1 MSIDIKTPEL
11 PESVDE
17 ATLLTWH
24 VNDGDEV
31 MRDDK
36 LADVETDKIVLEV
49 FAPADGVL
57 QVNVEEG
64 GTLKR
69 GDVMGVL
76 KEGSASGA
84 SGDKSGS
91 DTSGANKKSSDEKSE
106 RAAEDR
112 PGGTGPTA
120 KAEAESSG
128 SPAGEEKVDVSALQ
142 GLSPAVRK
150 LLLEHNLQ
158 PGQIQGTGKDNRITR
173 QDVLRFIEET
183 PEAKKNLGLGAPERV
198 LDLSVAGKAST
209 SKPAADDPSIKRVP
223 MSQLRQRVATRLKEV
238 QNTAALLSTFN
249 EVNMKPV
256 MDIRAKYKERFEKDY
271 GVKLGFMSFFVKA
284 TVEALKKFPVI
295 NASLDGKDILYH
307 EAYHIGI
314 AVDSP
319 RGLVV
324 PVLRNAETMS
334 FAEVEKQIRGLAG
347 KAKDAKLAYEDL
359 IGGTFTITN
368 GGTFGSML
376 STPIINAPQS
386 AILGMHA
393 IQERPWVEN
402 GQVVIRPVMYLAL
415 TYDHRIIDGRDAV
428 QFLVSLKQSLEDPAQ
443 LMLQL

>member
-24 VNDGDEV
+24 IHDGDEV

-49 FAPADGVL
+49 FAPADGVMTL
-57 QVNVEEG
+57 KVDEG

-69 GDVMGVL
+69 GDVMAVL
-76 KEGSASGA
+76 KEGGGPSAS
-84 SGDKSGS
+84 
-91 DTSGANKKSSDEKSE
+91 ANDNEKQS
-106 RAAEDR
+106 RPPPAA
-112 PGGTGPTA
+112 A
-120 KAEAESSG
+120 NA
-128 SPAGEEKVDVSALQ
+128 EEKPQEKGFFKANEKPQEVPDAGPDENLEASSLQ

-150 LLLEHNLQ
+150 LMMEHNLQ
-158 PGQIQGTGKDNRITR
+158 PDQIQGSGKDNRITR

-198 LDLSVAGKAST
+198 LDLSVAGKGSAP
-209 SKPAADDPSIKRVP
+209 KPVADDPGVKRVP
-223 MSQLRQRVATRLKEV
+223 MSQLRQRVAARLKEV
-238 QNTAALLSTFN
+238 QNTAALLTTFN

-284 TVEALKKFPVI
+284 VVEALKKFPII
-295 NASLDGKDILYH
+295 NASMDGKDILYH

-334 FAEVEKQIRGLAG
+334 FAEVEKQIRVLAG

-393 IQERPWVEN
+393 IQERPWVEE
-402 GQVVIRPVMYLAL
+402 GHVVVRPVMYLAL

>member
-1 MSIDIKTPEL
+1 MPTNIKTPEL

-24 VNDGDEV
+24 VSDGDHV

-57 QVNVEEG
+57 SVKVDEG

-69 GDVMGVL
+69 GDIMAVL
-76 KEGSASGA
+76 EEGAGSVAVRGRENDEPAKPETTPEEQETGGAKSSGAAVKVPDAASGEA
-84 SGDKSGS
+84 SETKADL
-91 DTSGANKKSSDEKSE
+91 SS
-106 RAAEDR
+106 
-112 PGGTGPTA
+112 
-120 KAEAESSG
+120 
-128 SPAGEEKVDVSALQ
+128 LQ

-150 LLLEHNLQ
+150 LLVEHNLH

-173 QDVLRFIEET
+173 QDVVRFIEET

-198 LDLSVAGKAST
+198 LDLSVAGKAASRKET
-209 SKPAADDPSIKRVP
+209 EDDPTVKRVP
-223 MSQLRQRVATRLKEV
+223 MSQLRQRVAARLKEV
-238 QNTAALLSTFN
+238 QNTAALLTTFN

-284 TVEALKKFPVI
+284 TVEALKKYPVL
-295 NASLDGKDILYH
+295 NASMDGKDILYH

-334 FAEVEKQIRGLAG
+334 FAEVEKQIRALAG

-393 IQERPWVEN
+393 IQERPWVED
-402 GQVVIRPVMYLAL
+402 GQVVVRPVMYLAL

>member
-1 MSIDIKTPEL
+1 MAIDLKTPEL

-24 VNDGDEV
+24 VNDGDTV
-31 MRDDK
+31 MRDEK

-57 QVNVEEG
+57 HLQVQEG

-69 GDVMGVL
+69 GEVMARLDEGGEATAPAGNVEKESSVPASAPAAGVTP
-76 KEGSASGA
+76 
-84 SGDKSGS
+84 GS
-91 DTSGANKKSSDEKSE
+91 DETSRKQTAAEEASSD
-106 RAAEDR
+106 
-112 PGGTGPTA
+112 
-120 KAEAESSG
+120 
-128 SPAGEEKVDVSALQ
+128 DVSAQRVESSDLQ

-150 LLLEHNLQ
+150 LLIEHNLQ
-158 PGQIQGTGKDNRITR
+158 PSQIQGSGKDNRITR
-173 QDVLRFIEET
+173 QDVMRFIEET
-183 PEAKKNLGLGAPERV
+183 PDAKKNLGLGVPERV
-198 LDLSVAGKAST
+198 LDLTVAAKGPA
-209 SKPAADDPSIKRVP
+209 SKPVVDDPGVKRVP
-223 MSQLRQRVATRLKEV
+223 MSQLRQRVASRLKEV
-238 QNTAALLSTFN
+238 QNTAALLTTFN

-256 MDIRAKYKERFEKDY
+256 MDIRAKYKDRFEKDY

-284 TVEALKKFPVI
+284 AVEALKKFPVI
-295 NASLDGKDILYH
+295 NAAMDGKDILYH
-307 EAYHIGI
+307 EACHIGI

-324 PVLRNAETMS
+324 PVLRHAETMS
-334 FAEVEKQIRGLAG
+334 FAEVEKQIRLLAG
-347 KAKDAKLAYEDL
+347 KARDAKLAYEDL

-393 IQERPWVEN
+393 IQERPWVED
-402 GQVVIRPVMYLAL
+402 GQVVVRPVMYLAL

>member
-24 VNDGDEV
+24 VNDGDKV
-31 MRDDK
+31 TRDDK

-49 FAPADGVL
+49 FAPADGVMGL
-57 QVNVEEG
+57 KVEEG

-69 GDVMGVL
+69 GDVMAVL
-76 KEGSASGA
+76 KEGG
-84 SGDKSGS
+84 
-91 DTSGANKKSSDEKSE
+91 
-106 RAAEDR
+106 
-112 PGGTGPTA
+112 
-120 KAEAESSG
+120 AESSTEDNARE
-128 SPAGEEKVDVSALQ
+128 SRTSTLPDQEISAQKSEERDAPRTDEKGEALPNTDAEQKVDVSSLQ

-150 LLLEHNLQ
+150 LLMEHNLQ
-158 PGQIQGTGKDNRITR
+158 PGQIQGSGKDNRITR
-173 QDVLRFIEET
+173 QDVVRFIEET
-183 PEAKKNLGLGAPERV
+183 PEAKKNLGLGVPERV
-198 LDLSVAGKAST
+198 LDLSVAGKTAAP
-209 SKPAADDPSIKRVP
+209 KPVEDDPSVKRVP
-223 MSQLRQRVATRLKEV
+223 MSQLRQRVAARLKEV
-238 QNTAALLSTFN
+238 QNTAALLTTFN

-256 MDIRAKYKERFEKDY
+256 MDIRGKYKERFEKDY

-284 TVEALKKFPVI
+284 AVEALKKFPII
-295 NASLDGKDILYH
+295 NASMDGKDILYH

-334 FAEVEKQIRGLAG
+334 FAEVEKQIRLLAG

-393 IQERPWVEN
+393 IQERPWVEG
-402 GQVVIRPVMYLAL
+402 GQVVVRPVMYLAL

>member
-24 VNDGDEV
+24 IHDGDEV

-49 FAPADGVL
+49 FSPADGVMTL
-57 QVNVEEG
+57 KVDEG

-69 GDVMGVL
+69 GDVMAVL
-76 KEGSASGA
+76 KEGGEYSASSRDNETESGPSAAAAREPTGEKPEESA
-84 SGDKSGS
+84 SSKAKETGQEGP
-91 DTSGANKKSSDEKSE
+91 N
-106 RAAEDR
+106 AAPDQ
-112 PGGTGPTA
+112 PV
-120 KAEAESSG
+120 EAAS
-128 SPAGEEKVDVSALQ
+128 LQ

-150 LLLEHNLQ
+150 LLMEHKLQ
-158 PGQIQGTGKDNRITR
+158 PDQIQGSGRDNRITR

-198 LDLSVAGKAST
+198 LDLSVAGKGSAP
-209 SKPAADDPSIKRVP
+209 KPVADDPGVKRVP
-223 MSQLRQRVATRLKEV
+223 MSQLRQRVAARLKEV
-238 QNTAALLSTFN
+238 QNTAALLTTFN

-284 TVEALKKFPVI
+284 AVEGLKKFPII
-295 NASLDGKDILYH
+295 NASMDGKDILYH

-334 FAEVEKQIRGLAG
+334 FAEVEKQIRALAG

-393 IQERPWVEN
+393 IQERPWVEE
-402 GQVVIRPVMYLAL
+402 GHVVVRPVMYLAL

>member
-1 MSIDIKTPEL
+1 MSIEIKTPEL

-24 VNDGDEV
+24 FQSGDAV
-31 MRDDK
+31 HRDDK
-36 LADVETDKIVLEV
+36 IADVETDKIVLEV

-57 QVNVEEG
+57 KTLIDEG

-69 GDVMGVL
+69 GDKL
-76 KEGSASGA
+76 ATIREGSPT
-84 SGDKSGS
+84 GS
-91 DTSGANKKSSDEKSE
+91 ESDAEEDAEEDAKEKSE
-106 RAAEDR
+106 GR
-112 PGGTGPTA
+112 
-120 KAEAESSG
+120 
-128 SPAGEEKVDVSALQ
+128 EEKGEGKKSPSKKTSQTSKSSEDPDNLDVKPAATAEELK
-142 GLSPAVRK
+142 GLSPSVRK
-150 LLLEHNLQ
+150 LMIEHNLH
-158 PGQIQGTGKDNRITR
+158 PNQIDGTGKDKRISR
-173 QDVLRFIEET
+173 EDVIRFIEET
-183 PEAKKNLGLGAPERV
+183 PVAKKNLGLGTPERT
-198 LDLSVAGKAST
+198 L
-209 SKPAADDPSIKRVP
+209 DPSKAGAQLPKAKVEDTSVRRVP
-223 MSQLRQRVATRLKEV
+223 MSQLRRRVATRLKEV
-238 QNTAALLSTFN
+238 QNTAALLTTFN
-249 EVNMKPV
+249 EINMKPV
-256 MDIRAKYKERFEKDY
+256 MDIRAKYKDRFEKDY

-284 TVEALKKFPVI
+284 TVEALKKYPII
-295 NASLDGKDILYH
+295 NAALDGNDILYH

-334 FAEVEKQIRGLAG
+334 FAEVEKNIRELAG
-347 KAKDAKLAYEDL
+347 KAKEAKLAYEDL

-368 GGTFGSML
+368 GGVFGSML

-402 GQVVIRPVMYLAL
+402 GEVVVRPVMYLAL

-428 QFLVSLKQSLEDPAQ
+428 QYLVSMKQSLEDPAQ

>member
-1 MSIDIKTPEL
+1 MSITIKTPEL

-24 VNDGDEV
+24 FGAGEAVS
-31 MRDDK
+31 RDDK
-36 LADVETDKIVLEV
+36 IADVETDKIVLEV
-49 FAPADGVL
+49 FAPGDGVL
-57 QVNVEEG
+57 RPQVEEG
-64 GTLKR
+64 GTLRR
-69 GDVMGVL
+69 GDVMAVLEAGSGGGAGV
-76 KEGSASGA
+76 
-84 SGDKSGS
+84 
-91 DTSGANKKSSDEKSE
+91 
-106 RAAEDR
+106 AAEKGAV
-112 PGGTGPTA
+112 PA
-120 KAEAESSG
+120 KAEPAAEVAAEAEEETDRGGSG
-128 SPAGEEKVDVSALQ
+128 GAGETLDASGLQ

-173 QDVLRFIEET
+173 QDVVRFIEET
-183 PEAKKNLGLGAPERV
+183 PVAKKNLGLGTPERV
-198 LDLSVAGKAST
+198 LDLSVAGKASAP
-209 SKPAADDPSIKRVP
+209 KAPVVDDPTVKRVP
-223 MSQLRQRVATRLKEV
+223 MSQLRQRVAARLKEV
-238 QNTAALLSTFN
+238 QNTAALLTTFN

-256 MDIRAKYKERFEKDY
+256 MDIRSKYKDRFEKDY

-284 TVEALKKFPVI
+284 AVESLKKFPVI
-295 NASLDGKDILYH
+295 NASVDGKDVLYH

-347 KAKDAKLAYEDL
+347 KAKEAKLAYEDL

-393 IQERPWVEN
+393 IQERPWVED
-402 GQVVIRPVMYLAL
+402 GQVVVRPVMYLAL

-428 QFLVSLKQSLEDPAQ
+428 QFLVSMKQSLEDPAQ

>member
-1 MSIDIKTPEL
+1 MSTEIKTPEL

-24 VNDGDEV
+24 VNNGDQV
-31 MRDDK
+31 TRDDK

-57 QVNVEEG
+57 NVKVEEG

-69 GDVMGVL
+69 GDVMAVL
-76 KEGSASGA
+76 KEGSGVASGA
-84 SGDKSGS
+84 
-91 DTSGANKKSSDEKSE
+91 
-106 RAAEDR
+106 
-112 PGGTGPTA
+112 
-120 KAEAESSG
+120 KAEEDSKEVTSEEGQESEESRK
-128 SPAGEEKVDVSALQ
+128 EEKKPSGGSEVVGAPPPQTVDASSLQ

-150 LLLEHNLQ
+150 LLMEHNLQ
-158 PGQIQGTGKDNRITR
+158 PSQIQGSGKENRITR

-183 PEAKKNLGLGAPERV
+183 PVAKKNLGLGAPERV
-198 LDLSVAGKAST
+198 LDLSVAGKGVAPKKT
-209 SKPAADDPSIKRVP
+209 EDDPSIRRVP

-238 QNTAALLSTFN
+238 QNTAALLTTFN

-256 MDIRAKYKERFEKDY
+256 MDIRKKYKDRFEKDY

-284 TVEALKKFPVI
+284 SVEALKKYPII
-295 NASLDGKDILYH
+295 NASLDGKDVLYH

-334 FAEVEKQIRGLAG
+334 FAEVEKQIRVLAG

-393 IQERPWVEN
+393 IQERPWVEE
-402 GQVVIRPVMYLAL
+402 GQVVVRPVMYLAL

-428 QFLVSLKQSLEDPAQ
+428 QFLISLKQSLEDPAQ

>member
-24 VNDGDEV
+24 VGDGEQA

-36 LADVETDKIVLEV
+36 IADVETDKIVLEV

-57 QVNVEEG
+57 KINVEEG

-69 GDVMGVL
+69 GDVMAVL
-76 KEGSASGA
+76 TEGTGGGGSSKDQEDKPESKSAASADDTEKKTSENESKAEDKGSAPDTKPQVDA
-84 SGDKSGS
+84 SS
-91 DTSGANKKSSDEKSE
+91 
-106 RAAEDR
+106 
-112 PGGTGPTA
+112 
-120 KAEAESSG
+120 
-128 SPAGEEKVDVSALQ
+128 LQ

-150 LLLEHNLQ
+150 LLVEHNLQ
-158 PGQIQGTGKDNRITR
+158 PGQIQGTGKDSRITR
-173 QDVLRFIEET
+173 QDVVRFIEET
-183 PEAKKNLGLGAPERV
+183 PEAKKNLGLGTPERV
-198 LDLSVAGKAST
+198 LDLSVAGKT
-209 SKPAADDPSIKRVP
+209 SAPKPVADDPGVKRVP
-223 MSQLRQRVATRLKEV
+223 MSQLRQRVAARLKEV
-238 QNTAALLSTFN
+238 QNTAALLTTFN

-256 MDIRAKYKERFEKDY
+256 MDIRAKYKDRFAQDY

-284 TVEALKKFPVI
+284 TVEALKKFPII
-295 NASLDGKDILYH
+295 NASIDGKDILYH

-334 FAEVEKQIRGLAG
+334 FAEVEKQIRELAG

-386 AILGMHA
+386 AILGMHN

-402 GQVVIRPVMYLAL
+402 GQVVVRPVMYLAL

-428 QFLVSLKQSLEDPAQ
+428 QFLVSMKQSLEDPAQ